1 MHPLQWD
8 LNLDCSELTPGF
20 DLSIKDNPAVSA
32 PLCHWLFSFNAV
44 RSAHTTEWSCK
55 PWLPCC
61 QIVIIQPWHCRGALG
76 LTPVTLMSVFA
87 LGISVYR
94 PGTELPGHKTHSSPF

>member
-1 MHPLQWD
+1 MFEPTCPGKQHLKKKKTSLAAMHPLQWD

-61 QIVIIQPWHCRGALG
+61 QIVII
-76 LTPVTLMSVFA
+76 
-87 LGISVYR
+87 
-94 PGTELPGHKTHSSPF
+94 